1 MSETNDSFPV
11 QVTQAALDQIKN
23 LITRKGDDSSFL
35 RIGVKGGGCS
45 GLEYLFKLDNNPREN
60 DFVYTKDNITIR
72 LDPKSA
78 TYLNGSTLEFT
89 GNLLGGGFAFN
100 NPNAS
105 RSCGC
110 GTSFTPKPR

>member
-1 MSETNDSFPV
+1 MSTTENTFPV
-11 QVTQAALDQIKN
+11 EVTPGALTQIKN
-23 LITRKGDDSSFL
+23 LVARKGDENSFL

-60 DFVYTKDNITIR
+60 DFVFTQDNITVR

-78 TYLNGSTLEFT
+78 TYLQGSKLIFT
-89 GNLLGGGFAFN
+89 GNLLGGGFAFD
-100 NPNAS
+100 NPNAA

-110 GTSFTPKPR
+110 GTSFTPK